1 MCRLMSGESL
11 THSNPEYARAG
22 YCKAKFLH
30 LASVTSFGGSIVFI
44 QELAM
49 LLD

>member
-1 MCRLMSGESL
+1 MYRLMSGEPL

-22 YCKAKFLH
+22 YCEAKFLNF
-30 LASVTSFGGSIVFI
+30 ASVTGLDGSIVFI
-44 QELAM
+44 QQLAM